1 MNAKWTLL
9 GIFVPLIFTTQ
20 YSRLQAWIEVEE
32 LEDENAFLRERLP
45 RDVVERVCAMA
56 APADAVVGLGSS
68 SQLLSALRSAAAT
81 AQVWAPGNEERSGV
95 PTLAFLFLTGIY
107 LWRIYR
113 WVASEMALYAR
124 LEKQQNDADRS
135 RYSLANF
142 FSYRADFWLSTNT
155 YAKPLA
161 LGTFTL
167 VLILVGAL
175 LRTLLSAPTVGT
187 SLWECWIFVVD
198 TSAHADEE
206 AVSARLTALLM
217 TVGGMFIFAMMIGLI
232 SDGLAA
238 QVDAL
243 HNGSADV
250 LECGH
255 IVVLGWSNK
264 LLPMVSELALANE
277 SAGGCVIAILAEK
290 EKADM
295 EARVEASGI
304 DLRGCKIVCR
314 KGTPTVRHDLEHVSV
329 KSAKAFIVL
338 SPASGD
344 RPQEADE
351 ADGFVLRV
359 LLCLKGI
366 DCRGH
371 VVAELQDVD
380 NQALTH
386 IVGGAMLETVVAH
399 DFIGRLIV
407 QSGRQPG
414 LAQVMEALLG
424 FGGHEFYMKV
434 WPELV
439 GSTFGDVLFQF
450 EEAIPLGVVSLDEIC
465 VLNPEDDYVLREGD
479 VLIVLAEDD
488 DTYRP
493 APQPLRTSADVR
505 KCPHRYTAAPAGQP
519 ENALIV
525 GWRRD
530 LGDVLAELND
540 NLPPG
545 SKVTLFCSRSNKD
558 GSRDQ
563 ELQQNGRSDPSTFGN
578 IRLEHVEGN
587 PVCRYDLERLD
598 LGTYRTA
605 FILHEEGQGSQE
617 ADSCIVT
624 SLFLLR
630 DVHQRQMAAK
640 GEDATLRPLTI
651 ISEVLDPR
659 TRHQLAM
666 AGVHDY
672 VMSNEV
678 VSMALAM
685 VAECRPVNRILKEL
699 LSGAGCEIYIR
710 PVGQYCDA
718 GFTPLSFLD
727 MMVIV
732 RRARGI
738 LVGQL
743 LAGKGAD
750 LNPSRKHEPRLWSP
764 EDKLIVLAED

>member
-1 MNAKWTLL
+1 M
-9 GIFVPLIFTTQ
+9 IFSVLFIPPQSERGGSASSTPRTTTCCGGG
-20 YSRLQAWIEVEE
+20 R
-32 LEDENAFLRERLP
+32 
-45 RDVVERVCAMA
+45 
-56 APADAVVGLGSS
+56 
-68 SQLLSALRSAAAT
+68 
-81 AQVWAPGNEERSGV
+81 
-95 PTLAFLFLTGIY
+95 
-107 LWRIYR
+107 
-113 WVASEMALYAR
+113 
-124 LEKQQNDADRS
+124 ADRA
-135 RYSLANF
+135 RGGRRHVPA
-142 FSYRADFWLSTNT
+142 R
-155 YAKPLA
+155 P
-161 LGTFTL
+161 
-167 VLILVGAL
+167 
-175 LRTLLSAPTVGT
+175 SAPPHHRRRPEVPPP
-187 SLWECWIFVVD
+187 
-198 TSAHADEE
+198 
-206 AVSARLTALLM
+206 
-217 TVGGMFIFAMMIGLI
+217 
-232 SDGLAA
+232 
-238 QVDAL
+238 L
-243 HNGSADV
+243 H
-250 LECGH
+250 
-255 IVVLGWSNK
+255 
-264 LLPMVSELALANE
+264 
-277 SAGGCVIAILAEK
+277 
-290 EKADM
+290 
-295 EARVEASGI
+295 R
-304 DLRGCKIVCR
+304 R
-314 KGTPTVRHDLEHVSV
+314 PT
-329 KSAKAFIVL
+329 
-338 SPASGD
+338 
-344 RPQEADE
+344 
-351 ADGFVLRV
+351 
-359 LLCLKGI
+359 
-366 DCRGH
+366 
-371 VVAELQDVD
+371 
-380 NQALTH
+380 
-386 IVGGAMLETVVAH
+386 
-399 DFIGRLIV
+399 
-407 QSGRQPG
+407 
-414 LAQVMEALLG
+414 
-424 FGGHEFYMKV
+424 
-434 WPELV
+434 
-439 GSTFGDVLFQF
+439 
-450 EEAIPLGVVSLDEIC
+450 
-465 VLNPEDDYVLREGD
+465 
-479 VLIVLAEDD
+479 
-488 DTYRP
+488 
-493 APQPLRTSADVR
+493 
-505 KCPHRYTAAPAGQP
+505 GQP

-540 NLPPG
+540 NLPQG

-640 GEDATLRPLTI
+640 GEDVTLRPLTI

-764 EDKLIVLAED
+764 DDKLIVLAED